1 MNITGSSGKT
11 VEKREIVAA
20 KAPILPPEPKTSTP
34 IAEPMQEKVAIKTS
48 GQTPEPE
55 VAPACSGKTETSD
68 GKFISPGLTGYVVQ
82 VETCTDRPS
91 AEKLKEKLENF
102 GYDAEIKERS
112 HPKRGI
118 VYGVR
123 LRPGGLVEAYDSMK
137 RLRHDLGVRPKL
149 MEIPPDEL
157 AAYEAGK

>member
-1 MNITGSSGKT
+1 
-11 VEKREIVAA
+11 
-20 KAPILPPEPKTSTP
+20 
-34 IAEPMQEKVAIKTS
+34 MQAKVAIS
-48 GQTPEPE
+48 APVSTPKVE
-55 VAPACSGKTETSD
+55 VAPVCSSKTEALDS
-68 GKFISPGLTGYVVQ
+68 KCISPGLTGYVVQ

-91 AEKLKEKLENF
+91 AEKLKERLASY

-123 LRPGGLVEAYDSMK
+123 LRPVGLVEAYDAMK

-149 MEIPPDEL
+149 MEIPR
-157 AAYEAGK
+157 